1 MADTTEHKPATGT
14 APDTGAQP
22 LLETSG
28 LTKSFGGL
36 LAVDHVNYRLPTDEI
51 HCLIGPNGA
60 GKSTFFKLLTGRL
73 RPDEGMIRFRGRDIT
88 DLYSH
93 ERAQL
98 GISLKFQELSVYPE
112 LSVKENLR
120 IPAQQA
126 DRELRPWIEELLG
139 TVNLVERQDLAADDL
154 SHGEQQWLEIA
165 MSVAIDPELLLLD
178 EPTAGMTIQ
187 ETKQTGDLIE
197 SLVDRGVSVLVVEH
211 DINLVRQIAQRV
223 TVLHNGSVFAEG
235 SVEEIE
241 SNEAV
246 QRIYLGQ
253 SAEES

>member
-1 MADTTEHKPATGT
+1 MADTTDHEPTTGT
-14 APDTGAQP
+14 APDAGAEP
-22 LLETSG
+22 ILETSG

-36 LAVDHVNYRLPTDEI
+36 LAVDRVDYRLPPDEI

-73 RPDEGMIRFRGRDIT
+73 RPDEGTIRFRGRDIT
-88 DLYSH
+88 DLYPH

-112 LSVKENLR
+112 LSVEENVR
-120 IPAQQA
+120 IPAQRA
-126 DRELRPWIEELLG
+126 DRELRPWIEDLLA
-139 TVNLVERQDLAADDL
+139 TVNLGDRRDLTADDL

-187 ETKQTGDLIE
+187 ETKETGDLIE

-235 SVEEIE
+235 SVPEIE
-241 SNEAV
+241 ANEDV

-253 SAEES
+253 SAEGS